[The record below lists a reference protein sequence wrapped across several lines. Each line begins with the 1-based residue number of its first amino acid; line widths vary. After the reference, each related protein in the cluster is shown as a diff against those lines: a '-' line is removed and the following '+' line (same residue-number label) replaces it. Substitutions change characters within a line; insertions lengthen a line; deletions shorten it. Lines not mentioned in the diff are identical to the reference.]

1 MKDFILPSN
10 NPIPRLGLGTW
21 YMGEN
26 QRTRKHEVEALRF
39 GIEYGARLLDCA
51 EMYGEGEAE
60 SIAGEAMK
68 GFRDQLYIVSK
79 FYPHNASR
87 KGVVTACEKSLRRLN
102 TDYLD
107 MYLLHWMG
115 SVPFE
120 ETLEA
125 LYLLKEQGKIRDYG
139 VSNLDIDD
147 LKDFCAADSQGLC
160 ATNQVLY
167 NLSCREPEWAV
178 KPFCEQKG
186 MSMMAYCPLDQGS
199 LLFEPVLQTIADKHN
214 ATPAQIALAWLLH
227 QPSVIAI
234 PKSSTI
240 SRVKE
245 NLDSV
250 NISLSSSDLD
260 LLNREFSS
268 PSNANE
274 GRIGIR

>member
-1 MKDFILPSN
+1 MEDFILPSN
-10 NPIPRLGLGTW
+10 NPMPRLGLGTW

-26 QRTRKHEVEALRF
+26 QRTRKQEVAALRF
-39 GIEYGARLLDCA
+39 GIEYGARLIDCA

-87 KGVVTACEKSLRRLN
+87 KGVVTACERSLHRLN

-115 SVPFE
+115 SVPFA

-167 NLSCREPEWAV
+167 NLACREPEWAV
-178 KPFCEQKG
+178 KPFCDQKG

-199 LLFEPVLQTIADKHN
+199 LLFEPALQTIADKHN

-227 QPSVIAI
+227 QPGVIAI

-245 NLDSV
+245 NLDAA
-250 NISLSSSDLD
+250 NIRLAASDLE
-260 LLNREFSS
+260 LLNREFPA
-268 PSNANE
+268 PSNAYE

>member
-1 MKDFILPSN
+1 MKDYILPSN

-125 LYLLKEQGKIRDYG
+125 LYRLKEQGKIRDYG

-147 LKDFCAADSQGLC
+147 LKVFCSADSQGLC

>member
-1 MKDFILPSN
+1 MKDFVLPSG
-10 NPIPRLGLGTW
+10 NPMPRLGLGTW

-26 QRTRKHEVEALRF
+26 PRTRQQEVDALRF
-39 GIEYGARLLDCA
+39 GIEYGAKLIDCA

-60 SIAGEAMK
+60 KIAGEAMA
-68 GFRDQLYIVSK
+68 GYRDQLYVVSK
-79 FYPHNASR
+79 FYPYNASR
-87 KGVVTACEKSLRRLN
+87 KGVVSACEGSLKRLK

-125 LYLLKEQGKIRDYG
+125 LYLLKSQGKIRDYG

-147 LKDFCAADSQGLC
+147 LEDFCAADGQGLC

-167 NLSCREPEWAV
+167 NLAHREPEWAV
-178 KPFCEQKG
+178 KPFCDKKR

-199 LLFEPVLQTIADKHN
+199 LMSEPVLHNIADKHN

-227 QPSVIAI
+227 QPGVIAI

-245 NLDSV
+245 NLDSAQV
-250 NISLSSSDLD
+250 VLTGEDIE
-260 LLNREFSS
+260 LLNQAF
-268 PSNANE
+268 PAPTNDYE
-274 GRIGIR
+274 GRIGMR